1 MDENKKLKPFGM
13 KDKIGYGLGDFG
25 CNMSFAF
32 INNYLM
38 LFYVTCMGIKPK
50 HFAVIILL
58 AKIFDAIND
67 PIIGGLCDSTKPGKE
82 GSLRLGL
89 NGQVSLS
96 WHQA

>member
-50 HFAVIILL
+50 SPSLGIKHNYVYLRTVGAVRSKDSNVSRSVLHLEYIL
-58 AKIFDAIND
+58 
-67 PIIGGLCDSTKPGKE
+67 
-82 GSLRLGL
+82 
-89 NGQVSLS
+89 
-96 WHQA
+96 H